1 MKLFSL
7 FSLGAMAAE
16 TGLSRNRRETEFSF
30 TGEESVDFFNEFL
43 AELTGKLTL
52 ENGDK
57 IIFRRNY

>member
-16 TGLSRNRRETEFSF
+16 TGLSRSRRETEFSF

-52 ENGDK
+52 KNGDK
-57 IIFRRNY
+57 NHF